1 MHSTAA
7 PYALQHQLF
16 TCVHKHYS
24 VEEWAAFAAS
34 SPQALQYVAVS
45 SGSGEDD
52 YTKLKAIVS
61 AVPQL
66 QYICLDVANGY
77 SEHFVSFVRRTR
89 KDFPAHTILVSGI
102 ADSGMETNCVWCAR
116 LGGQCGDWRN
126 GGGTDPQWS

>member
-1 MHSTAA
+1 MIHTHI
-7 PYALQHQLF
+7 QHQLF

-24 VEEWAAFAAS
+24 VEEWVAFAATY
-34 SPQALQYVAVS
+34 PQALQYVAVS

-89 KDFPAHTILVSGI
+89 KDFPDHTILVSGLASVVWKI
-102 ADSGMETNCVWCAR
+102 LCVVHM
-116 LGGQCGDWRN
+116 
-126 GGGTDPQWS
+126 TT